1 MAVSCQPSA
10 VSCPQLQCARRPERQ
25 PGFKGAGSEIEAH
38 HGNLKN
44 SQLPFGERF
53 RYWKVA
59 TANS

>member
-1 MAVSCQPSA
+1 MAVVSRQQLQCGR
-10 VSCPQLQCARRPERQ
+10 SCPQRRSELN
-25 PGFKGAGSEIEAH
+25 GAGSEIEAH

-59 TANS
+59 TANG